1 MRCAFLVAWR
11 EYAENAR
18 TKGFWIGI
26 FLLPVILFLSG
37 YVPALLE
44 RKGRPTRHFVL
55 VDQSGQFEKTV
66 EDALEKRHQRR
77 VLDALREYAQ
87 KHAQPHDPAAGRS
100 TARERGAREELA
112 ELGPDAADRFIRRGG
127 KEFYLREIEPRLKP
141 GAPEFVEPKRQL
153 QRVPLPTDV
162 RADADLSVVAQ
173 ALKPYLR
180 GDRKIDVGG
189 HPAGI
194 FAAILIPADVERQ
207 IVRPGR
213 AGTSTNASPG
223 GIEYWSSN
231 LADDNLRDEVQSAIN
246 AEVRRR
252 EYVTRGMDL
261 ALIEQVE
268 GTRVPFASLNPKK
281 EEGREQVSGADV
293 LRQWAPVAFVY
304 LLWIA
309 IFSIMQ
315 MLLHNVIE
323 EKSNRIIEV
332 LLSSVTPAELMMGKL
347 AGIAAVG
354 LTMVGAW
361 VLSLV
366 GILAWKAGAQS
377 EVAGQL
383 YSVVRTS
390 NLLPAFVIYFFFGY
404 LMYAALI
411 LALGSVCNTL
421 KEAQN
426 YMGMITMVMTVPL
439 LTMMFIPKD
448 PNGTLATAL
457 SWVPLYTPFIMMNRA
472 AADPPLFDLVG
483 TMVLLIATAV
493 CALWLAGKIFRIG
506 VLRAGQPPKLVEL
519 LRWLR
524 RSE

>member
-18 TKGFWIGI
+18 TKGFWIGL
-26 FLLPVILFLSG
+26 FLLPLILFLSG
-37 YVPALLE
+37 YVPVLLE

-66 EDALEKRHQRR
+66 QDALEKRHQRR
-77 VLDALREYAQ
+77 VFDALREYAK
-87 KHAQPHDPAAGRS
+87 KHAQPADPATVRS
-100 TARERGAREELA
+100 NAREPDVLKELA
-112 ELGPDAADRFIRRGG
+112 ASGPDAVDRFIHRGG
-127 KEFYLREIEPRLKP
+127 KEFYLREIESRLKP
-141 GAPEFVEPKRQL
+141 GAPEFVVPKREL
-153 QRVPLPTDV
+153 QRVPLPADV
-162 RADADLSVVAQ
+162 RADSDLTVLAQ

-180 GDRKIDVGG
+180 GERKIDVDG

-194 FAAILIPADVERQ
+194 FAAILIPADVERH
-207 IVRPGR
+207 IVRPGFPS
-213 AGTSTNASPG
+213 TSTNLSPG
-223 GIEYWSSN
+223 GIEYWSGN
-231 LADDNLRDEVQSAIN
+231 LADDNLRDEVQHAID

-261 ALIEQVE
+261 ALIGQVE
-268 GTRVPFASLNPKK
+268 GTRLPFASLNPKK
-281 EEGREQVSGADV
+281 EEGQEKVSGADV

-309 IFSIMQ
+309 LFSIMQ
-315 MLLHNVIE
+315 MLLNNVIE

-332 LLSSVTPAELMMGKL
+332 LLSSVTPNELMMGKL

-361 VLSLV
+361 LFSLV
-366 GILAWKAGAQS
+366 GILAWKAGAHP

-383 YSVVRTS
+383 YKVVRTS
-390 NLLPAFVIYFFFGY
+390 NLLPAFVIYFVFGY

-426 YMGMITMVMTVPL
+426 YMGIITMVMTVPL

-448 PNGTLATAL
+448 PNGTLATVL
-457 SWVPLYTPFIMMNRA
+457 SWIPLYTPFVMMNRA

-483 TMVLLIATAV
+483 TMVLLVVTTV
-493 CALWLAGKIFRIG
+493 CALWMAGKIFRIG
-506 VLRAGQPPKLVEL
+506 VLRAGQPPRLVEM

-524 RSE
+524 RKD

>member
-37 YVPALLE
+37 YVPVLLE
-44 RKGRPTRHFVL
+44 RQGKPTRHFVL
-55 VDQSGQFEKTV
+55 VDKSGKFEKTV
-66 EDALEKRHQRR
+66 ENALEKRHQRR
-77 VLDALREYAQ
+77 VLDALREYAMKQ
-87 KHAQPHDPAAGRS
+87 AQPHDPAARRP
-100 TARERGAREELA
+100 AAGARDALKELA
-112 ELGPDAADRFIRRGG
+112 DPGPDAVDRFIRRGG
-127 KEFYLREIEPRLKP
+127 KEFYLREIESRLKP
-141 GAPEFVEPKRQL
+141 GAPGFEEPKRQFQL
-153 QRVPLPTDV
+153 VPLPADV
-162 RADADLSVVAQ
+162 RDGSDLSVMAQ

-180 GDRKIDVGG
+180 GERKIDVDGRS
-189 HPAGI
+189 AGI

-207 IVRPGR
+207 ILRPGLPG
-213 AGTSTNASPG
+213 ASTNSSPG
-223 GIEYWSSN
+223 GIEYWSGN
-231 LADDNLRDEVQSAIN
+231 LADDNLRDEVQGTIN

-281 EEGREQVSGADV
+281 EEGQEKVSGADV

-315 MLLHNVIE
+315 MLLNNVIE

-332 LLSSVTPAELMMGKL
+332 LLSSVTPGELMMGKL

-354 LTMVGAW
+354 MTMVGAW
-361 VLSLV
+361 LLSLV
-366 GILAWKAGAQS
+366 GILAWKAGAHS
-377 EVAGQL
+377 EVGAQL

-426 YMGMITMVMTVPL
+426 YMGMITMIMTVPL

-483 TMVLLIATAV
+483 TMILLIVTTV
-493 CALWLAGKIFRIG
+493 CALWMSVKVFRIG

-519 LRWLR
+519 LRWIR
-524 RSE
+524 RGS

>member
-11 EYAENAR
+11 EDAENAR

-100 TARERGAREELA
+100 SARERGAREELA

-332 LLSSVTPAELMMGKL
+332 LLSSVTPGELMMGKL

-354 LTMVGAW
+354 MTMVGAW
-361 VLSLV
+361 LLSLV
-366 GILAWKAGAQS
+366 GILA
-377 EVAGQL
+377 
-383 YSVVRTS
+383 
-390 NLLPAFVIYFFFGY
+390 
-404 LMYAALI
+404 
-411 LALGSVCNTL
+411 
-421 KEAQN
+421 
-426 YMGMITMVMTVPL
+426 
-439 LTMMFIPKD
+439 
-448 PNGTLATAL
+448 
-457 SWVPLYTPFIMMNRA
+457 
-472 AADPPLFDLVG
+472 
-483 TMVLLIATAV
+483 
-493 CALWLAGKIFRIG
+493 
-506 VLRAGQPPKLVEL
+506 
-519 LRWLR
+519 
-524 RSE
+524 